1 MSDLRQELMEQH
13 RHGPDTYVGDLC
25 LKAAEQIRILE
36 NEVSDLRAFAKLA
49 RDNAKAVL
57 GQR

>member
-1 MSDLRQELMEQH
+1 MVDLRQELMEQH
-13 RHGPDTYVGDLC
+13 RHGPDTYVGQLC

-36 NEVSDLRAFAKLA
+36 NEVSDLRSFAKLA
-49 RDNAKAVL
+49 QGSAKAVL